1 MLFHSS
7 VRKELARSFGGTLVV
22 LSTVVMTMTLLR
34 TVGDASR
41 GTFNPADVLLIMGY
55 TVLSDMPT
63 ILTLSLFIGIL
74 SMLTRMYRDSE
85 MVIWF
90 GSGAGLARVLPALLR
105 FAWPVI
111 LMVAGLAIVILP
123 WAFSRI
129 EDLRFDY
136 EKRGD
141 IARIEPGQFQESTDG
156 SRVFFIEKNSKNQQ
170 VGHNVFIS
178 TTEAGKETVTT
189 GQKGSI
195 EVRGTDKFLLLDNG
209 QRLERSPGQADV
221 TLTQFTQYGARV
233 GRSEHASRDYAPTQ
247 SISTLQM
254 LGSSDKSYQAE
265 LSWRF
270 GLPLA
275 AFNLVIIALS
285 LASANPRA
293 GKASNLGMAFLA
305 FVVYFNLLVLGK
317 SWIASAHI
325 SLLSYLLL
333 VHGGIA
339 CIAGIWLF
347 LRHHNVSWSDWIAR
361 STHRR
366 GGKR

>member
-7 VRKELARSFGGTLVV
+7 IRKELARSFGGTLVV

-90 GSGAGLARVLPALLR
+90 GSGVGLARIFPALLR
-105 FAWPVI
+105 FAWPVVLI
-111 LMVAGLAIVILP
+111 IAVLALLILP

-141 IARIEPGQFQESTDG
+141 IARIEPGQFQEFADG
-156 SRVFFIEKNSKNQQ
+156 TRVFFIEKDGKNQQ
-170 VGHNVFIS
+170 IGHNVFIS
-178 TTEAGKETVTT
+178 TIENGKETITT

-209 QRLERSPGQADV
+209 QRLERTSMQADV
-221 TLTQFTQYGARV
+221 TLTQFEQYGARV
-233 GRSEHASRDYAPTQ
+233 GRDEHADRDAAPAQ
-247 SISTLQM
+247 SIPTLAM
-254 LGSSDKSYQAE
+254 LQSPNKTYQAE

-275 AFNLVIIALS
+275 ALNLVVIALC

-293 GKASNLGMAFLA
+293 GKANNLGMAFLT

-317 SWIASAHI
+317 SWIASSNIGLAAYMV
-325 SLLSYLLL
+325 S

-339 CIAGIWLF
+339 CIAAVWLF
-347 LRHHNVSWSDWIAR
+347 MRHRNITWSDWV
-361 STHRR
+361 
-366 GGKR
+366 GKIKFRKASP